1 MKKKLERIVLL
12 VCIAAMLAG
21 CLGMSAF
28 ADDGDTVSYTM
39 KAGDT
44 VGSVCQKLGVDFD
57 RNSAWIKDVNGIKNW
72 AAVPVGKVLILPKFD
87 TLSDPTRAANVKAS
101 IVGTAATTA
110 ATGTATATG
119 ANSTIAQTA
128 EITDADILQVTVKG
142 GDTVIAICQKN
153 KIDFNTNQNWI
164 KEANSIAN
172 WNNIKVGKVLYLP
185 KFDTTKD
192 PTKANALK
200 NAIFAK
206 NGVPASTNNGGTN
219 GNANGNT
226 NGTIPSNIGG
236 NTVAGDTI
244 SGYLVYHKMKAGETA
259 YSVCNALGVNFEENS
274 EAIKTMSGVTNW
286 NKLAVGTTLV
296 IPTKTAPAGDTYVS
310 IVCHTVAAGETV
322 GSICAAHGID
332 YASNIDRLKGLNN
345 TNNLGVIRAGQKFYL
360 PISGGGS
367 VTPSGGT
374 TPAGGSN
381 ATNQQTVHGSFVL
394 LVNGAQASNV
404 AAGQTVTISAKPDA
418 GYVVDTVTVV
428 KTGTNEAV
436 PVSNM
441 TFTMP
446 NVPVTVSV
454 TFRAA

>member
-1 MKKKLERIVLL
+1 MKKKLERILLL
-12 VCIAAMLAG
+12 VCVAAMLAG
-21 CLGMSAF
+21 CLGMAAF

-44 VGSVCQKLGVDFD
+44 VGSVCQKLGIDFD

-72 AAVPVGKVLILPKFD
+72 AAVPVGKVIILPKFD
-87 TLSDPTRAANVKAS
+87 TLSDPTKAANIKAS
-101 IVGTAATTA
+101 IVGSAATAATT
-110 ATGTATATG
+110 GTVAG

-142 GDTVIAICQKN
+142 GDTVIAICEKN
-153 KIDFNTNQNWI
+153 KIDFHTNQNWI

-192 PTKANALK
+192 PTKANALM
-200 NAIFAK
+200 NSIRAK
-206 NGVPASTNNGGTN
+206 NGVPAVPANGTG
-219 GNANGNT
+219 GNTNGNT
-226 NGTIPSNIGG
+226 NGTIPTNIGG

-244 SGYLVYHKMKAGETA
+244 SGYLVYHKMQAGETA

-296 IPTKTAPAGDTYVS
+296 IPSKVAPAGDTYVS

-360 PISGGGS
+360 PISAGA
-367 VTPSGGT
+367 SGASGT
-374 TPAGGSN
+374 TPAAAGGSS

-404 AAGQTVTISAKPDA
+404 AAGQTVTISATPDA